1 MYDGLRAAPDR
12 MFYVPFLQRYAEG
25 EYAFAV
31 RTSDNPAALMQRLR
45 SEVAAIVPQ
54 MPVMD
59 LTTMSEHIDART
71 ANERL
76 LATMSGF
83 FAVLALIVAAIG
95 IYGLVAY
102 AVARRVPEIGVRV
115 ALGAS
120 QRHVLWQIMRATV
133 IVAAMGV
140 GVGLAVSLAAG
151 RLLDGFLFGL
161 RPTDPRVYA
170 LAVGCLLSA
179 GVIAAVPPV
188 LRALRIDPVAA
199 LRYE

>member
-1 MYDGLRAAPDR
+1 
-12 MFYVPFLQRYAEG
+12 
-25 EYAFAV
+25 
-31 RTSDNPAALMQRLR
+31 
-45 SEVAAIVPQ
+45 
-54 MPVMD
+54 
-59 LTTMSEHIDART
+59 
-71 ANERL
+71 
-76 LATMSGF
+76 
-83 FAVLALIVAAIG
+83 
-95 IYGLVAY
+95 
-102 AVARRVPEIGVRV
+102 
-115 ALGAS
+115 
-120 QRHVLWQIMRATV
+120 VLWQIMRATV